1 MTDSAL
7 SREDEILLSN
17 WLSGEETP
25 KETLS
30 LIAMKGFFFGLV
42 AAPAPVETED
52 WMDMIFG
59 GAAPSNIS
67 DDKLFAIISVY
78 NEISEQVYDSGA
90 RLPAECIECANFT
103 DNFKSG
109 AVFND
114 WSIGFA
120 IGAAF
125 YYESLVNS
133 LEDDSEISHALQ
145 MAYLCL
151 SYFSCAGTAQQVADL
166 QQTEWEAFTQT
177 VLDMMPDFIV
187 AYAQVIEQ
195 AALASGNY
203 DDEGWEDSEL
213 DD

>member
-1 MTDSAL
+1 MTDPAL
-7 SREDEILLSN
+7 SREDEVLLSD
-17 WLSGEETP
+17 WLSGDETP

-42 AAPAPVETED
+42 AAPAPIETED

-59 GAAPSNIS
+59 GAAPKNIS

-78 NEISEQVYDSGA
+78 NEISEQVYETGA
-90 RLPAECIECANFT
+90 KLPVECIATSNFA

-109 AVFND
+109 AALNE

-125 YYESLVNS
+125 YYESLVS
-133 LEDDSEISHALQ
+133 ALADDSEIHQALQ

-151 SYFSCAGTAQQVADL
+151 SYFSCAGTAQQIAQL
-166 QQTEWEAFTQT
+166 QQSEWETFTET
-177 VLDMMPDFIV
+177 VFDMMPDFVV

-195 AALASGNY
+195 AALASGNFDDDDWN
-203 DDEGWEDSEL
+203 DDELID
-213 DD
+213 

>member
-7 SREDEILLSN
+7 SREDEILLSD

-90 RLPAECIECANFT
+90 RLPAECIECANFA

>member
-7 SREDEILLSN
+7 SREDQVLLAD
-17 WLSGEETP
+17 WLSGDETP

-30 LIAMKGFFFGLV
+30 LVAMKGFFFGLV
-42 AAPAPVETED
+42 AAPAPIETED

-59 GAAPSNIS
+59 GAAPTNIS

-78 NEISEQVYDSGA
+78 NEISEQVYETGA
-90 RLPAECIECANFT
+90 KLPLECVETSDFA

-109 AVFND
+109 AALND

-125 YYESLVNS
+125 YYESLLNS
-133 LEDDSEISHALQ
+133 VADDGEISQALQ

-151 SYFSCAGTAQQVADL
+151 SYFSSASTAQQIADF
-166 QQTEWEAFTQT
+166 QQTEWPAFTQT

-187 AYAQVIEQ
+187 AYAEVIEQ

-203 DDEGWEDSEL
+203 DDEDWEDSEF

>member
-1 MTDSAL
+1 MTESAL
-7 SREDEILLSN
+7 SREDEILLSD
-17 WLSGEETP
+17 WLSGDETP

-30 LIAMKGFFFGLV
+30 LVAMKGFFFGLV

-59 GAAPSNIS
+59 GAAPGNIS

-90 RLPAECIECANFT
+90 LLPAECIETANFS

-109 AVFND
+109 EALND

-133 LEDDSEISHALQ
+133 LEDHSEISQALQ

-151 SYFSCAGTAQQVADL
+151 SYFSCAGTAQQIADL

-177 VLDMMPDFIV
+177 VLDMMPDFII
-187 AYAQVIEQ
+187 AYAEVIEQ

-203 DDEGWEDSEL
+203 DDDDWEDSEL